1 MADNAF
7 AIVTATS
14 GKDVLG
20 ATDAT
25 TDLAWG
31 VFAVPDVS
39 IFCFLSQY
47 NFISHVEKCW
57 Y

>member
-39 IFCFLSQY
+39 IFCFLSQH